1 MQGMQIQALVQEL
14 GSYMPQLKN
23 LGAMTK
29 TQGVQIN

>member
-1 MQGMQIQALVQEL
+1 MQGTQIQALVQEL
-14 GSYMPQLKN
+14 WSYMPQLKI